1 MNRIKVIVADDELFA
16 LNGISG
22 IIEKSEDFFA
32 DGLIDSFDL
41 TRLIAALEE
50 AYDINIGGN
59 ELKAENFKNLEAIR
73 ALLERCGAQ

>member
-1 MNRIKVIVADDELFA
+1 MKLLDILQDIHPQFDF
-16 LNGISG
+16 
-22 IIEKSEDFFA
+22 EKSEDFFA

>member
-1 MNRIKVIVADDELFA
+1 MKIIEILQ
-16 LNGISG
+16 GIHPQFDY
-22 IIEKSEDFFA
+22 EKSEDYFA

>member
-1 MNRIKVIVADDELFA
+1 MKLLDILQDIHPQFDF
-16 LNGISG
+16 
-22 IIEKSEDFFA
+22 EKSKDFFA

-59 ELKAENFKNLEAIR
+59 ELKAENFKNLEVIR
-73 ALLERCGAQ
+73 ALLERCGA

>member
-1 MNRIKVIVADDELFA
+1 MKLLDILQNIHPQFDF
-16 LNGISG
+16 
-22 IIEKSEDFFA
+22 EKSEDFFA

>member
-1 MNRIKVIVADDELFA
+1 MKLLDILLDIHPQFDF
-16 LNGISG
+16 
-22 IIEKSEDFFA
+22 EKSEDFFA